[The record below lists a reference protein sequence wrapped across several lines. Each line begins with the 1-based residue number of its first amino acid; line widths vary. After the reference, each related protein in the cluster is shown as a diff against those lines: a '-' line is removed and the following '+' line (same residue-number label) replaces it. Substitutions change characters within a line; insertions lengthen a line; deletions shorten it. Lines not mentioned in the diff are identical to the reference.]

1 MNTTTRPQHHCP
13 AQFFGRAATGLLVA
27 AAVLAVPHPAA
38 ALVPIPPSPVRLPI
52 AQVGHLVL
60 TLAEEY
66 TQAPLPDRRRLHDE
80 IVLLV
85 NAGLAAI

>member
-1 MNTTTRPQHHCP
+1 VAHQ
-13 AQFFGRAATGLLVA
+13 A
-27 AAVLAVPHPAA
+27 AARVPS
-38 ALVPIPPSPVRLPI
+38 PPSPVRLPI
-52 AQVGHLVL
+52 TQVGHLVL

-66 TQAPLPDRRRLHDE
+66 TKAPLPDRRRLHDE